1 MLPERLAHLPDR
13 KRRQLER
20 AAQIPFL
27 ICKNGTENM
36 FRYLARRHDRKH
48 ILRSLQRQRG
58 IHHRSIEFGYD
69 TSLAFA
75 INEAEDKY
83 ASSGELAFKKISD
96 GELFFSPILPAE
108 PLKEDKNSVTFQS
121 DITTAD
127 KQNNT
132 FKCVVTHSG
141 SKDHA
146 LVVFHHWYA
155 RNRYHTFSKF
165 FSAKGIT
172 VIEATLPYHF
182 SRGSDEYSEEQFFN
196 ASLGRSI
203 RSMRQAVLDGRKI
216 VRWLYRQGYNKI
228 SVVGMCLGGTVAG
241 LIAAQEE
248 KVDKAV
254 LMVSPGSPA
263 DLVWTAATMKS
274 LRDRIEPAM
283 SLEDLRTAWGL
294 INLEMH
300 IFGLTRPKLDMMFVL
315 GKDDTITRPE
325 ASDRVIELL
334 TKCNRS
340 PEILRLNCGH
350 SSVGIFPYNIIA
362 ARKVLQFLKETSTFG
377 RVQGYPRV
385 SLRL

>member
-1 MLPERLAHLPDR
+1 
-13 KRRQLER
+13 
-20 AAQIPFL
+20 
-27 ICKNGTENM
+27 M

-48 ILRSLQRQRG
+48 ILRSLQRQKRIG
-58 IHHRSIEFGYD
+58 RRSIEFGFD
-69 TSLAFA
+69 TCLAFA
-75 INEAEDKY
+75 VNEAEDIY
-83 ASSGELAFKKISD
+83 ASSGELAFRKISEA
-96 GELFFSPILPAE
+96 ELFFSPILPPE
-108 PLKEDKNSVTFQS
+108 PLKEEQNNVTFQS

-127 KQNNT
+127 EENNT
-132 FKCVVTHSG
+132 FECVVTNSG

-155 RNRYHTFSKF
+155 RNRYPSFSRYF
-165 FSAKGIT
+165 AAKGIT

-196 ASLGRSI
+196 ANLGRTVRSI
-203 RSMRQAVLDGRKI
+203 RQAVLDGRKI
-216 VRWLYRQGYNKI
+216 VRWLHSQGYNKI
-228 SVVGMCLGGTVAG
+228 SVVGMCIGGTVAG

-248 KVDKAV
+248 RVDKAV

-263 DLVWTAATMKS
+263 DLVWTAETMKS
-274 LRDRIEPAM
+274 LRDRIEPVM

-300 IFGLTRPKLDMMFVL
+300 LFGLTRPRLDMMFVL
-315 GKDDTITRPE
+315 GKDDTITRPA

-340 PEILRLNCGH
+340 PEVLRLNCGH

-362 ARKVLQFLKETSTFG
+362 ARKVLRFLKETPTLAELWDVRGFRYDFSEA
-377 RVQGYPRV
+377 
-385 SLRL
+385 